1 MEDTSRI
8 RGYDSARRYV
18 MKNLLRH
25 IRTKAV
31 AGILLILPLGITLF
45 VLQFFFTTVDGI
57 FAQPIANVLSHFFQ
71 REVTIPGLG
80 FLFFLV
86 LIYVA
91 GIIATNVVGRGF
103 AYLTDRFFTVI
114 PLAKS
119 VYSAVQQLTR
129 ALAPERRETFRQTV
143 FVEFP
148 KAGSYTIGFA
158 TNEFTDR
165 EGRIFLSVFIPTTP
179 NPTSGYMLLVPKEK
193 AIPSSLSMEEAIK
206 SVISGGFALPSRIHT
221 NLSLP

>member
-1 MEDTSRI
+1 
-8 RGYDSARRYV
+8 
-18 MKNLLRH
+18 MKGLLKH

-31 AGILLILPLGITLF
+31 AGILLILPVGITLF

-57 FAQPIANVLSHFFQ
+57 FAQPIADVLSHFLQ
-71 REVTIPGLG
+71 RKVTIPGLG
-80 FLFFLV
+80 FLFFLI

-103 AYLTDRFFTVI
+103 AYLTDRFFTFI

-119 VYSAVQQLTR
+119 VYSAVQQLTY
-129 ALAPERRETFRQTV
+129 ALAPEKRQTFRQTV

-148 KAGSYTIGFA
+148 TAGSYTIGFA
-158 TNEFTDR
+158 TKEFTDS

-179 NPTSGYMLLVPKEK
+179 NPTSGYMLLVQKDR
-193 AIPSSLSMEEAIK
+193 AIPSALNMEEAIK
-206 SVISGGFALPSRIHT
+206 SVISGGFALPTRIQT
-221 NLSLP
+221 SLSLP

>member
-1 MEDTSRI
+1 
-8 RGYDSARRYV
+8 
-18 MKNLLRH
+18 MKILFKH

-31 AGILLILPLGITLF
+31 AGILLILPVGITLF
-45 VLQFFFTTVDGI
+45 VLQFLFKATEGI
-57 FAQPIANVLSHFFQ
+57 FAQPIAKILSHFLQ

-80 FLFFLV
+80 VLFFLI

-103 AYLTDRFFTVI
+103 AYLTDRFFTFI

-119 VYSAVQQLTR
+119 IYSAAKQLTS
-129 ALAPERRETFRQTV
+129 AFAPERRETFRQTV

-158 TNEFTDR
+158 TNEFNDGQRKT
-165 EGRIFLSVFIPTTP
+165 FVSVFIPTTP
-179 NPTSGYMLLVPKEK
+179 NPTSGYMLVVPKERV
-193 AIPSSLSMEEAIK
+193 IPSSLKIEEAIK
-206 SVISGGFALPSRIHT
+206 SVMSGGFALPASIRAT
-221 NLSLP
+221 LSL

>member
-1 MEDTSRI
+1 
-8 RGYDSARRYV
+8 
-18 MKNLLRH
+18 MKSPWKH

-31 AGILLILPLGITLF
+31 AGILLILPVGITVL
-45 VLQFFFTTVDGI
+45 VLQFFFRTVDGI
-57 FAQPIANVLSHFFQ
+57 FAQPVAQVLSHLLQ

-103 AYLTDRFFTVI
+103 AYLTDRLFTLI

-119 VYSAVQQLTR
+119 VYSASKQLTA
-129 ALAPERRETFRQTV
+129 ALAPERRESFRQTV

-158 TNEFTDR
+158 TNEFTDSQ
-165 EGRIFLSVFIPTTP
+165 GKTFVSVFLPTTP
-179 NPTSGYMLLVPKEK
+179 NPTSGYMLLIPKEK
-193 AIPSSLSMEEAIK
+193 VIPSSLNIEEAIR
-206 SVISGGFALPSRIHT
+206 SVISGGFALPPRIGAT
-221 NLSLP
+221 LPFPDEASP

>member
-1 MEDTSRI
+1 
-8 RGYDSARRYV
+8 
-18 MKNLLRH
+18 MKSLFKH

-31 AGILLILPLGITLF
+31 AGILLILPVGITVL
-45 VLQFFFTTVDGI
+45 VLQLLFRAVDGI
-57 FAQPIANVLSHFFQ
+57 FAQPIADILSHFLQ

-91 GIIATNVVGRGF
+91 GMIATNVVGRGF
-103 AYLTDRFFTVI
+103 AYLTERFFTLI

-119 VYSAVQQLTR
+119 VYSATKQLTA

-158 TNEFTDR
+158 TNEFADGQGKT
-165 EGRIFLSVFIPTTP
+165 FVSVFIPTTP
-179 NPTSGYMLLVPKEK
+179 NPTSGYMLLVPKDK
-193 AIPSSLSMEEAIK
+193 VIPSSLNIEEAIK
-206 SVISGGFALPSRIHT
+206 SVMSGGFALPPRIQAT
-221 NLSLP
+221 LPLQEEVPF

>member
-1 MEDTSRI
+1 
-8 RGYDSARRYV
+8 
-18 MKNLLRH
+18 MKGLLRH

-31 AGILLILPLGITLF
+31 AGILLILPVGITLF
-45 VLQFFFTTVDGI
+45 VLQFFFKIVEGI
-57 FAQPIANVLSHFFQ
+57 FAQPIAKILSHLLQ

-80 FLFFLV
+80 FLFFLI

-103 AYLTDRFFTVI
+103 AYLTDRFFTFI

-119 VYSAVQQLTR
+119 LYSAAKQLTY
-129 ALAPERRETFRQTV
+129 ALAPEKRKGFRETV

-158 TNEFTDR
+158 TNEFNDG
-165 EGRIFLSVFIPTTP
+165 EGRTFLSVFIPTTP
-179 NPTSGYMLLVPKEK
+179 NPTSGYMLLVPKER
-193 AIPSSLSMEEAIK
+193 AIPSSLNMEEAIK
-206 SVISGGFALPSRIHT
+206 SVISGGFALPAQIQAR
-221 NLSLP
+221 LSVP

>member
-1 MEDTSRI
+1 
-8 RGYDSARRYV
+8 
-18 MKNLLRH
+18 MKGLLRH

-31 AGILLILPLGITLF
+31 AGILLILPVGITLF
-45 VLQFFFTTVDGI
+45 VLQFFFRIVEGI
-57 FAQPIANVLSHFFQ
+57 FAEPIAKILSHFLQ

-103 AYLTDRFFTVI
+103 AYLTDRFFTLI

-119 VYSAVQQLTR
+119 VYSAAKQLTH
-129 ALAPERRETFRQTV
+129 ALAPEKRETFRQTV

-158 TNEFTDR
+158 TNEFNDT
-165 EGRIFLSVFIPTTP
+165 EGRTFLSVFIPTTP
-179 NPTSGYMLLVPKEK
+179 NPTSGYMLIVPKDR
-193 AIPSSLSMEEAIK
+193 AIPSSLNMEEAIR
-206 SVISGGFALPSRIHT
+206 SVISGGFALPAKIQAR
-221 NLSLP
+221 LSVP